1 MGKEF
6 KFRLDNSEVF
16 CSIVNSEELSEYVN
30 KDAVRTIN
38 MCAVYFDTE
47 EGDLRD
53 TGIAYRIRH
62 ENERITATIMWDIN
76 TEEDVHAREEFNLVI
91 NDERFAENPDIEVFK
106 SSDAY
111 EVLYRA
117 AGDKKLVKTIEMK
130 FYRKQVKINTGKS
143 ISALSL
149 DQGTVRDL
157 FGNLIPVC
165 EMELEW
171 YYGDEKD
178 FRSIA
183 SYLSEKYNLVAENT
197 SKLQRAFGDKICSLK

>member
-16 CSIVNSEELSEYVN
+16 CSIVNSEELSGYVN

-47 EGDLRD
+47 DGDLRD
-53 TGIAYRIRH
+53 AGIAYRIRH

-111 EVLYRA
+111 DVLHNA

-130 FYRKQVKINTGKS
+130 FDRKQVKINTGKT
-143 ISALSL
+143 ISALSI
-149 DQGTVRDL
+149 DQGFIEDSSGQPV
-157 FGNLIPVC
+157 PVC

-171 YYGDEKD
+171 YYGDED
-178 FRSIA
+178 EFMNVA
-183 SYLSEKYNLVAENT
+183 SYLSEKYNLVSENT
-197 SKLQRAFGDKICSLK
+197 SKLQRAFRN